1 MYSES
6 KRLLINL
13 YVHIF
18 ACICIYIH
26 ICHLTKKNQKNI
38 HSVFDLTIY
47 DFEKI
52 ALLKQIKC
60 KAISI
65 LKMALFFLYKSYH
78 SHKN

>member
-1 MYSES
+1 MH
-6 KRLLINL
+6 L
-13 YVHIF
+13 YLHP
-18 ACICIYIH
+18 
-26 ICHLTKKNQKNI
+26 HLSLDQKNPQNI

-65 LKMALFFLYKSYH
+65 LKMALFFPLQKLSFT
-78 SHKN
+78 